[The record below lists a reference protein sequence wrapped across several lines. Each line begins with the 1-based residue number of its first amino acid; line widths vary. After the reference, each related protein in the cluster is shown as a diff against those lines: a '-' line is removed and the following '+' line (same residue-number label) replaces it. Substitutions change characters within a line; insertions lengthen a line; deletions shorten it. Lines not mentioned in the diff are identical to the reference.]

1 MCLLLVVNNI
11 VNNKNLWYNTN
22 EKKMIDMKLMNVR
35 GTDDFMPNDM
45 VIRNKILGVL
55 RENFEKYGYSPIETP
70 IINYYDLLSYKYGDG
85 AEILSEIYRF
95 KDQGDRDLGLRYD
108 LTVPF
113 CKVVGLNK
121 DLVFPFRRYEIG
133 KVFRNGPVKLGR
145 TREFYQ
151 CDVDVVGIDNR
162 FIEAEQILMAIN
174 TYKSLGIDIIV
185 KYNNRKL
192 MSGIIK
198 LVGINDDKRDSVIGI
213 IDKLEKVSRE
223 ELTEML
229 KNIGVTSEQ
238 INNLFDLFNKNIL
251 EYQSL
256 INSNEDINEGVS
268 ELLEINDYLDKLGIS
283 DATEFSPTLAR
294 GLSIYTGIVFEFYDK
309 LGRITSALGAGGRYN
324 KIITDFMNN
333 GQNYPSVGLSF
344 GLEPIFVILKEE
356 MKKIRFIDIY
366 MVPLDTNTDVLKL
379 ATKFRENGYRVLVEM
394 NKKKVGKCF
403 EYAERENIKYVMI
416 IGENEVNSGMY
427 KIKDM
432 DKKEEYSYKFD
443 DLIEFLAENL

>member
-1 MCLLLVVNNI
+1 
-11 VNNKNLWYNTN
+11 
-22 EKKMIDMKLMNVR
+22 MKLMNVR
-35 GTDDFMPNDM
+35 GTFDFMPNDM
-45 VIRNKILGVL
+45 VIRNQILRVL

-70 IINYYDLLSYKYGDG
+70 IINYYDLLSYKYSDD

-95 KDQGDRDLGLRYD
+95 SDQGDRDLGLRYD

-113 CKVVGLNK
+113 CKVVGLTK
-121 DLVFPFRRYEIG
+121 DLVLPFRRYEIG

-162 FIEAEQILMAIN
+162 FIEAEQILMAVN

-192 MSGIIK
+192 MSGIIQ
-198 LVGINDDKRDSVIGI
+198 LAGIDDDKRDMVIGI

-229 KNIGVTSEQ
+229 NDIGVTSEQ
-238 INNLFDLFNKNIL
+238 ITKLFDLFNKNIQ
-251 EYQSL
+251 EYQEL
-256 INSNEDINEGVS
+256 VNENVYISEGVS
-268 ELLEINDYLDKLGIS
+268 ELLEINEYLDKLGIAH
-283 DATEFSPTLAR
+283 DTEFSPTLAR

-309 LGRITSALGAGGRYN
+309 LGRISSALGAGGRYN
-324 KIITDFMNN
+324 KIITNFMDN
-333 GQNYPSVGLSF
+333 GKEYPAVGLSF

-356 MKKIRFIDIY
+356 MKKMRLVDIY
-366 MVPLDTNTDVLKL
+366 MVPLDTNVEVLKL
-379 ATKFRENGYRVLVEM
+379 ANEFRNMGYRVLIEM

-416 IGENEVNSGMY
+416 VGENEVNSGTY

-432 DKKEEYSYKFD
+432 DKKEEYTLGIEELKKFLED
-443 DLIEFLAENL
+443 NK